1 MNLLFKNMNSERVG
15 DTSFIEHYAG
25 VNSSMS
31 LSKLK
36 PSIRQ
41 ATQLKILKF
50 IKPQYYNE
58 IWQRFD
64 TDTLT
69 DSELEILPS
78 LQDAIA
84 HYAIVQ
90 KLDEG
95 GANLSELG
103 LHYRNDDG
111 SSQQVPQWQFFAAKY
126 DLTKKADAFLENF
139 ISYVFENKEGFENF
153 NTSFDLF
160 FIESPKQL
168 SNYLPVENSTMLF
181 FALASS
187 FKMVSERIIK
197 PLFTKAFYDDF
208 LNEVR
213 TGADLSDVKTELLEK
228 IRVFIAPSALL
239 NSINFLTVD
248 LSDGKLFAVSTNDGY
263 RNRSAIRAEQIDTLI
278 QSLLS
283 NCESAMEELE
293 TFINENIEGLGLENE
308 IIPYEKIVVS
318 TNSVGLF

>member
-1 MNLLFKNMNSERVG
+1 MNLLFNNMDSERVG

-25 VNSSMS
+25 VNASMA

-41 ATQLKILKF
+41 ATTLKILKF

-58 IWQRFD
+58 LWQRFD

-69 DSELEILPS
+69 NSEAEILAS

-139 ISYVFENKEGFENF
+139 ISYVFENRDGFENF
-153 NTSFDLF
+153 NTNFDLF

-213 TGADLSDVKTELLEK
+213 TGADLSEVKTELLEK

-239 NSINFLTVD
+239 NAVNFLTID
-248 LSDGKLFAVSTNDGY
+248 LTDGKLFAVSTNDGY
-263 RNRSAIRAEQIDTLI
+263 RNRSSIRAEQIDSLI
-278 QSLLS
+278 QKLLGDCENSLS
-283 NCESAMEELE
+283 ELE
-293 TFINENIEGLGLENE
+293 TFINENVGLENE